1 MSGTAVLALVLLLV
15 LYDCY
20 HGGEHGPRLR
30 ARAETAPSAL
40 ASFVAVSLFTFAGHT
55 EVVSVVRSMGEE
67 APRYRAIASAVLLVC
82 VPLIMGFG
90 AAAASC
96 MGRRTPSNVLLGL
109 HSELGTWAKLFMSL
123 AIFFSL
129 PVKMFPAVQA
139 LEPLLVPSGAPCRRA
154 AMCVGLAT
162 NTNAPIPMRHCQ
174 CTNTI
179 APTPL

>member
-20 HGGEHGPRLR
+20 HGDEHGPRLR

-109 HSELGTWAKLFMSL
+109 HSELGTWAKLFM
-123 AIFFSL
+123 
-129 PVKMFPAVQA
+129 
-139 LEPLLVPSGAPCRRA
+139 
-154 AMCVGLAT
+154 
-162 NTNAPIPMRHCQ
+162 
-174 CTNTI
+174 
-179 APTPL
+179 